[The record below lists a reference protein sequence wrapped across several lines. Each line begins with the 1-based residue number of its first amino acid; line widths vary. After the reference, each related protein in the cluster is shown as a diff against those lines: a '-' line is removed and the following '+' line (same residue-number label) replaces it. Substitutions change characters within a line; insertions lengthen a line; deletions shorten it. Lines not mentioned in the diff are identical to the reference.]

1 MGDGSPMAHFEGL
14 LQARP
19 MRLSISPA
27 AVVRMILPI
36 AFLCLEQFRR
46 IGRFAAVPVALALSA
61 CGGAPPPTFDL
72 NSARDFGD
80 VKTGRGALA
89 IYEPAA
95 SQPLDSQRVV
105 VRTGPDAIAYLKGA
119 QWADRLPS
127 LVQARL
133 IESFENSHGLRAV
146 GRPGLVA
153 AYSLQSEIRRFEAE
167 APQGRAR
174 VEISVRIVAADG
186 RVLTSKI
193 FSAEVA
199 TAKDDP
205 ATVTTALD
213 EALADVLRQIVL
225 WTTPQVA
232 KT

>member
-1 MGDGSPMAHFEGL
+1 MAFSVARLVVLHCFE
-14 LQARP
+14 Q
-19 MRLSISPA
+19 
-27 AVVRMILPI
+27 VR
-36 AFLCLEQFRR
+36 RV
-46 IGRFAAVPVALALSA
+46 GRFAALPVALALSA
-61 CGGAPPPTFDL
+61 CGGGPPPTFDL
-72 NSARDFGD
+72 NSVRDFGD
-80 VKTGRGALA
+80 VKMGSGALA

-95 SQPLDSQRVV
+95 AQPLDSQRVV

-133 IESFENSHGLRAV
+133 IESFENAHGLRAV

-167 APQGRAR
+167 TPQGRAR

-193 FSAEVA
+193 FSADAAA
-199 TAKDDP
+199 TRDDP
-205 ATVTTALD
+205 ATLTAALD
-213 EALADVLRQIVL
+213 EALANVLRQIVL
-225 WTTPQVA
+225 WTTPQVSKA
-232 KT
+232 